1 VTTRTSA
8 TPAEEARPQLE
19 AAEIRSRATR
29 GVFSVGMRNVLVR
42 LLGFLGTVG
51 LTRLLTPH
59 QFGLLAFGF
68 AVKSLSDVIASG
80 GLAAG
85 MIRRPEPPTKH
96 DLRVAQGAQLSTTIA
111 FTTLIGVLG
120 LTLGGVSAIA
130 AIMALSLPIYA
141 IRVPTMVLF
150 ERNLSWSLPARIEVT
165 ETLAY
170 NIAAVGLVALGGGV
184 IGAAFAVPIQA
195 CTGTLLLLWK
205 GPIGL
210 VRPRFL
216 YREAW
221 PMIKFGTQFQSVTL
235 VSSLRDQGLNM
246 VLGATAGISTVG
258 IWTLAY
264 RVLQPIGLVLQSL
277 WRVSYPASARI
288 LEAGE
293 DPDHLTERALR
304 LTSVVVGVPVVLMA
318 GTAPDLIPTVFG
330 ARWSSAAAALPWGA
344 AAFMV
349 IGPVSTFPIGFLQAR
364 GDVRRVLG
372 IVLTQAVVWMA
383 GAAILSGP
391 LGAQGVGIAMFAGS
405 LSLAGCISWAMKRHS
420 NAQTFLPILP
430 AASAALAAA
439 GTAWL
444 VAKGLQ
450 PPLLGLV
457 ASTAVALAGYGLGLM
472 VVRRSDALRVARMVA
487 EVLPLHR
494 VVRSRPFAVGS

>member
-1 VTTRTSA
+1 MTHDPA
-8 TPAEEARPQLE
+8 AAEEPQLE

-29 GVFSVGMRNVLVR
+29 GVFSVGIRNVLVR
-42 LLGFLGTVG
+42 FLGFAGTVG

-68 AVKSLSDVIASG
+68 AVKSMSDVVASG

-85 MIRRPEPPTKH
+85 MIRRPEAPTKH

-111 FTTLIGVLG
+111 FTTIIGILG
-120 LTLGGVSAIA
+120 FTLGGVSAVA

-141 IRVPTMVLF
+141 VRVPTMVVL
-150 ERNLSWSLPARIEVT
+150 ERSLNWSLAARIEVT

-170 NIAAVGLVALGGGV
+170 NVAAVGLVAVGGGV
-184 IGAAFAVPIQA
+184 LGAALAVPIQA
-195 CTGTLLLLWK
+195 LTGTLLLLWK
-205 GPIGL
+205 GPLGL
-210 VRPRFL
+210 VSPRFR
-216 YREAW
+216 YAEAW

-235 VSSLRDQGLNM
+235 VSSVRDQGLNM
-246 VLGATAGISTVG
+246 VLGATAGIATVG

-330 ARWSSAAAALPWGA
+330 ARWSDAALALPWGA
-344 AAFMV
+344 AAFMI
-349 IGPVSTFPIGFLQAR
+349 IGPVSTFPVGFLQAR
-364 GDVRRVLG
+364 GEVRRVLA
-372 IVLTQAVVWMA
+372 IVITQAVVWLV

-391 LGAQGVGIAMFAGS
+391 LGAQGVGIAMFAGGI
-405 LSLAGCISWAMKRHS
+405 SLAATIAWAMKRQS
-420 NAQTFLPILP
+420 NARTIVPILP
-430 AASAALAAA
+430 AAFAA
-439 GTAWL
+439 
-444 VAKGLQ
+444 
-450 PPLLGLV
+450 LV
-457 ASTAVALAGYGLGLM
+457 ASVLAWFTAHAIQPPIAGLAVSATVALACYGAGLLI
-472 VVRRSDALRVARMVA
+472 VRRSDLMRVLRMVV
-487 EVLPLHR
+487 EVIPPLHR
-494 VVRSRPFAVGS
+494 FVYSNPRPIGSNW